1 MPFLLLQQIGRERG
15 RHMAFQ
21 KSGNSIVDRIGEMN
35 FKGNII
41 HEAWYSTIRKSNNK
55 AYILAILILSEIVYW
70 YRPREE
76 RDEESG
82 CTVCWK
88 KRFQGDKLKKSYDS
102 LAEKFGSTKDA
113 VRDAVSFLCSL
124 GVIDREFR
132 TVTLADGTRLGNV
145 MFLGLDPEILYRLTY
160 PEDTPDDDGPE
171 KPEIADDDAED
182 TLSGKNPIGVG
193 KKSDRGGKI
202 PRQVSEKNPIA
213 IGRNYETNTK
223 SSTEN
228 TTENTTESDP
238 INPINPKEPMDESCE
253 KEIDGIDDT
262 ISNRA
267 SFREM
272 LKNRIDWNAVTV
284 ENSCNPDLIDELL
297 ELMLDVMVS
306 KKGTFRINGEEIPAY
321 DLRLRFMKL
330 KTDHISYVVRS
341 LNYNTTQIVNMR
353 NYMLTALYN
362 SYGTMEQSWI
372 SRIRHDMYGAN

>member
-1 MPFLLLQQIGRERG
+1 
-15 RHMAFQ
+15 MAFQ

-41 HEAWYSTIRKSNNK
+41 HEAWYSTIRKKNNK

-132 TVTLADGTRLGNV
+132 TITLADGTRLGNV
-145 MFLGLDPEILYRLTY
+145 MFLGLDPEMLYRLTY
-160 PEDTPDDDGPE
+160 PEEAPDDDGPE
-171 KPEIADDDAED
+171 KPEIENNDSED
-182 TLSGKNPIGVG
+182 TLSVKNPIGVG
-193 KKSDRGGKI
+193 KKSDRGREI
-202 PRQVSEKNPIA
+202 SRQVSKKNPIV
-213 IGRNYETNTK
+213 IGRNPETNTK

-228 TTENTTESDP
+228 NTESNP
-238 INPINPKEPMDESCE
+238 INPINLEEAVDKSCE
-253 KEIDGIDDT
+253 KEIDGMDGT
-262 ISNRA
+262 VNNR
-267 SFREM
+267 SSCRQM
-272 LKNRIDWNAVTV
+272 LEKRIDWSAVIV
-284 ENSCNPDLIDELL
+284 ENRCNPDLVDEIL

-306 KKGTFRINGEEIPAY
+306 KKGTFRINGEEIATY
-321 DLRLRFMKL
+321 DLQLRFMKL
-330 KTDHISYVVRS
+330 KTDHISYVVHS
-341 LNYNTTQIVNMR
+341 LNNNTTHIVNMR

-372 SRIRHDMYGAN
+372 SRIRHDMYGAKQV

>member
-1 MPFLLLQQIGRERG
+1 
-15 RHMAFQ
+15 MAFQ

-41 HEAWYSTIRKSNNK
+41 HEAWYSTIRKKNNK

-132 TVTLADGTRLGNV
+132 TITLADGTRLGNV
-145 MFLGLDPEILYRLTY
+145 MFLGLDPEMLYRLTY
-160 PEDTPDDDGPE
+160 PEEAPDDDDPE
-171 KPEIADDDAED
+171 NPEIENNDSED
-182 TLSGKNPIGVG
+182 TLSVKNPIGVG
-193 KKSDRGGKI
+193 KKSDRGREI
-202 PRQVSEKNPIA
+202 SRQVSKKNPIV
-213 IGRNYETNTK
+213 IGRNPETNTK

-228 TTENTTESDP
+228 NTESNP
-238 INPINPKEPMDESCE
+238 INPINLEEAVDKSCE
-253 KEIDGIDDT
+253 KEIDGMDGT
-262 ISNRA
+262 VNNR
-267 SFREM
+267 SSCRQM
-272 LKNRIDWNAVTV
+272 LEKRIDWSAVIV
-284 ENSCNPDLIDELL
+284 ENRCNPDLVDEIL

-306 KKGTFRINGEEIPAY
+306 KKGTFRINGEEIATY
-321 DLRLRFMKL
+321 DLQLRFMKL
-330 KTDHISYVVRS
+330 KTDHISYVVHS
-341 LNYNTTQIVNMR
+341 LNNNTTHIVNMR

-372 SRIRHDMYGAN
+372 SRIRHDMYGAKQV

>member
-1 MPFLLLQQIGRERG
+1 
-15 RHMAFQ
+15 MAFQ

-41 HEAWYSTIRKSNNK
+41 HEAWYSTIRKKNNK

-145 MFLGLDPEILYRLTY
+145 MFIGLDPEMLYRLTY
-160 PEDTPDDDGPE
+160 PDDVLDDNHSDNREMP
-171 KPEIADDDAED
+171 KIADNDSEG
-182 TLSGKNPIGVG
+182 TLSGKNPIGAG
-193 KKSDRGGKI
+193 KKSDRGVEI
-202 PRQVSEKNPIA
+202 SRQVSGKKLIA
-213 IGRNYETNTK
+213 IGRNPETNTK

-228 TTENTTESDP
+228 DFKNNTESDS
-238 INPINPKEPMDESCE
+238 INPINPEENVDKSFE
-253 KEIDGIDDT
+253 KEIDRMDGT
-262 ISNRA
+262 VNNR
-267 SFREM
+267 SSCRQM
-272 LKNRIDWNAVTV
+272 LEKRIDWNAVIV
-284 ENSCNPDLIDELL
+284 ENRCNPDLVDEIL

-306 KKGTFRINGEEIPAY
+306 KKGTFRINGEEIATY

-330 KTDHISYVVRS
+330 KTDHISYVVQS
-341 LNYNTTQIVNMR
+341 LNNNTTHIVNMR

-372 SRIRHDMYGAN
+372 SRIRHDMYGEKYERDKRVGYA

>member
-1 MPFLLLQQIGRERG
+1 
-15 RHMAFQ
+15 MAFQ

-41 HEAWYSTIRKSNNK
+41 HEAWYSTIRKKNNK

-145 MFLGLDPEILYRLTY
+145 MFLGLEPEMLYRLTY
-160 PEDTPDDDGPE
+160 PEDVSDDDGSD
-171 KPEIADDDAED
+171 KPEIADNDDGD
-182 TLSGKNPIGVG
+182 TLSVKNPIGVG
-193 KKSDRGGKI
+193 EKSDRGRKI
-202 PRQVSEKNPIA
+202 SRQVSKNNPIA
-213 IGRNYETNTK
+213 IGRKCETNTK

-228 TTENTTESDP
+228 DFKNITESDS
-238 INPINPKEPMDESCE
+238 INPINPEENVDKSCE
-253 KEIDGIDDT
+253 KEIDGMDGT
-262 ISNRA
+262 VNNRA
-267 SFREM
+267 SCRQM
-272 LKNRIDWNAVTV
+272 LEKRIDWSAVIV
-284 ENSCNPDLIDELL
+284 ENRCNPDLVDEIL

-306 KKGTFRINGEEIPAY
+306 KKGTFRINGEEISAY

-330 KTDHISYVVRS
+330 KTNHISYVVQS
-341 LNYNTTQIVNMR
+341 LNNNTTHIVNMR

-362 SYGTMEQSWI
+362 AYGTMEQSWI
-372 SRIRHDMYGAN
+372 SRIRHDMYGEKYERDKSVGYA

>member
-1 MPFLLLQQIGRERG
+1 
-15 RHMAFQ
+15 MAFQ

-41 HEAWYSTIRKSNNK
+41 HEAWYSTIRKKNNK

-145 MFLGLDPEILYRLTY
+145 MFLGLDPEMLYRLTY
-160 PEDTPDDDGPE
+160 PEDVSDDDGSD
-171 KPEIADDDAED
+171 KPEIADNDDGD
-182 TLSGKNPIGVG
+182 TLSVKKPIGVG
-193 KKSDRGGKI
+193 EKSDRGRKI
-202 PRQVSEKNPIA
+202 SRQVSEKNPIA
-213 IGRNYETNTK
+213 IGRNSETNTK
-223 SSTEN
+223 SS
-228 TTENTTESDP
+228 TENTTESDP

-262 ISNRA
+262 LSNRA

-330 KTDHISYVVRS
+330 KTNHISYVVRS

-372 SRIRHDMYGAN
+372 SRIRHDMYGEDQVQAKSVGLL

>member
-1 MPFLLLQQIGRERG
+1 
-15 RHMAFQ
+15 MAFQ

-41 HEAWYSTIRKSNNK
+41 HEAWYSTIRKTNNK
-55 AYILAILILSEIVYW
+55 AHILAILILSEIVYW

-124 GVIDREFR
+124 GVVDREFR
-132 TVTLADGTRLGNV
+132 TVTLADGSRLGNV
-145 MFLGLDPEILYRLTY
+145 MFLGLDPEMLYRLTY
-160 PEDTPDDDGPE
+160 PDDVSDDDDAE
-171 KPEIADDDAED
+171 MSEIADSVAED

-193 KKSDRGGKI
+193 KKSDRGGEI
-202 PRQVSEKNPIA
+202 SRQVSGKNPIA
-213 IGRNYETNTK
+213 IGRNPETNTK
-223 SSTEN
+223 SNTESILKN
-228 TTENTTESDP
+228 NTESDP
-238 INPINPKEPMDESCE
+238 IYPIYPEEVMDELCE
-253 KEIDGIDDT
+253 KEIDGIGCDT
-262 ISNRA
+262 TTRSD
-267 SFREM
+267 FRQM
-272 LKNRIDWNAVTV
+272 LESRIDWNAVAV
-284 ENSCNPDLIDELL
+284 ENRCNPDLVDEIL

-330 KTDHISYVVRS
+330 KTEHISYVVRS
-341 LNYNTTQIVNMR
+341 LNYNTTHIVNMR

-362 SYGTMEQSWI
+362 SYGTMEQSWL
-372 SRIRHDMYGAN
+372 SRIRHDMYGGKEVQEGKVGDA